1 MKTMLFHLF
10 LVFFKIGML
19 AFGGGYSTVPFIQKE
34 IVETNQWL
42 TEQEFLDIIPTA
54 EMTPGSLSINAAT
67 YVGYKLEGFWGAI
80 VSTLGIVL
88 PSFIAVAIVTALIN
102 SHPNDLLIERGLK
115 GLKPAVVVLILSA
128 AVILGEDSLLSVS
141 DFLIFSLVF
150 LLSWQTD
157 INPIV
162 LIVLSGF
169 VGIIL

>member
-1 MKTMLFHLF
+1 MDPLKDRGITSQSVVKFRLGFAPD
-10 LVFFKIGML
+10 GWQNL
-19 AFGGGYSTVPFIQKE
+19 ATSGIKA
-34 IVETNQWL
+34 

-169 VGIIL
+169 VGIILSLF